1 MNIYTNIYVQIL
13 MLMKI
18 RTGSDRRLCKLF
30 LLPSISVLKLAGLS
44 RSSEVSCFSHPP
56 TIPWEFHTH
65 TVGPIPHY
73 LRARPQRTTRTRGPH
88 HARHPASKAT
98 SPGSYPTSS
107 HPLHTAR
114 PAWHARIMHA
124 PGKHGHVPLLVPYQ
138 WPSPRTGPHPLPTAR
153 PARHAHLH
161 DAQPRF
167 HSTHRIRR
175 RNTAPPQVASDAST
189 LHGAQGP
196 KSPWPGSGPHR

>member
-1 MNIYTNIYVQIL
+1 

-18 RTGSDRRLCKLF
+18 RTGSDRQLCKLF
-30 LLPSISVLKLAGLS
+30 LLPSIPVLKLAGLS

-114 PAWHARIMHA
+114 PARPGTLTYTTHSHA
-124 PGKHGHVPLLVPYQ
+124 
-138 WPSPRTGPHPLPTAR
+138 PTAR
-153 PARHAHLH
+153 TGFAGAIRLHLRLLQTHPLSTALRAPNRPGPARA
-161 DAQPRF
+161 R
-167 HSTHRIRR
+167 
-175 RNTAPPQVASDAST
+175 TADSDNARAE
-189 LHGAQGP
+189 LG
-196 KSPWPGSGPHR
+196 